1 MLSQYCFRSFL
12 VFFFMFFFY
21 SVVFLLFRCF
31 SFFLD
36 GVSFFFFYFVFW
48 YFFGIFLI
56 CYQTVAKSKW
66 LYFALYINN
75 VCQPFWYCRKG
86 KEKAS
91 TCERKK
97 KTSKEKGKCCKKKK
111 KRFIGKGNK
120 VLWIG
125 TPFIYTKISIYLCT
139 IYTFLSEGKLNM
151 ESVWYTYSRMV
162 LFHMDGNLRQRHTEN
177 ECNLWILSI
186 TLCFSHSS
194 YFLCVCMLYG
204 NVDDYYYAF

>member
-1 MLSQYCFRSFL
+1 MSMWLSISFNAFTVL
-12 VFFFMFFFY
+12 LQILSRVFLH
-21 SVVFLLFRCF
+21 VFLLFRCF

-48 YFFGIFLI
+48 YFLVYFLYAI
-56 CYQTVAKSKW
+56 KQWQNRNDCISHFILIMYVNHSGTVE
-66 LYFALYINN
+66 
-75 VCQPFWYCRKG
+75 RG
-86 KEKAS
+86 KK
-91 TCERKK
+91 RHLHV
-97 KTSKEKGKCCKKKK
+97 KENRKCCKKKK

-139 IYTFLSEGKLNM
+139 IYTFLSERKLNM

-186 TLCFSHSS
+186 TLCFSLSLL
-194 YFLCVCMLYG
+194 FMCVY
-204 NVDDYYYAF
+204 VVR